1 MGVRLRNEEGFLLI
15 ELIAATVIL
24 SVALLALLGAY
35 DEAWFSLRSG
45 AKDSSAGMIANNQ
58 LELYASLQ
66 YSSIGLDA
74 TTLTSTKASDTTYVS
89 DEAALPVPANTTAS
103 DATTSCGSSPQ
114 CLPVQTVKGA
124 DGKSYRLE
132 TFIRLVTNV
141 STCPGQD
148 ATQCGSNPWKE
159 KVVTVIVRDP
169 SKTGS
174 PKVVTLQTAFDQGP
188 SS

>member
-15 ELIAATVIL
+15 ELIAAVVIL

-74 TTLTSTKASDTTYVS
+74 TTLTSTKASDTTYAS
-89 DEAALPVPANTTAS
+89 DEAALPGTGT
-103 DATTSCGSSPQ
+103 DATISGCGGSAQ
-114 CLPVQTVKGA
+114 CLPVQTVTGA

-132 TFIRLVTNV
+132 TFIRTI
-141 STCPGQD
+141 P
-148 ATQCGSNPWKE
+148 NPAASAWKE

>member
-1 MGVRLRNEEGFLLI
+1 MHMRVRNEEGFLII
-15 ELIAATVIL
+15 ELLAAVVIIT
-24 SVALLALLGAY
+24 VALLALLGSY
-35 DEAWFSLRSG
+35 DEAWFSVRSG

-74 TTLTSTKASDTTYVS
+74 TTLATTKSSDTTYTS
-89 DEAALPVPANTTAS
+89 DEAALPGSGTDVTIS
-103 DATTSCGSSPQ
+103 GCGTSAQ

-132 TFIRLVTNV
+132 TFIRLI
-141 STCPGQD
+141 
-148 ATQCGSNPWKE
+148 ANPTGTSWNE

-169 SKTGS
+169 SKTGD

-188 SS
+188 S

>member
-1 MGVRLRNEEGFLLI
+1 MRLRNEEGFLLI
-15 ELIAATVIL
+15 ELIAAVVIL

-35 DEAWFSLRSG
+35 DDAWFSLRSG
-45 AKDSSAGMIANNQ
+45 AKNSSAGIIANDQ

-74 TTLTSTKASDTTYVS
+74 TTLTSTKASDTTYTS
-89 DEAALPVPANTTAS
+89 DEAALPVPANTTAA
-103 DATTSCGSSPQ
+103 DATISSCGTSAQ
-114 CLPVQTVKGA
+114 CLPVQRVTGA

-132 TFIRLVTNV
+132 TFARLITNV
-141 STCPGQD
+141 STCPNQN
-148 ATQCGSNPWKE
+148 ATQCGSSPWKE
-159 KVVTVIVRDP
+159 KVVTVIVRDL
-169 SKTGS
+169 SKTGN

>member
-15 ELIAATVIL
+15 ELIAAVVII

-45 AKDSSAGMIANNQ
+45 SKDSSAGMIANNQ

-74 TTLTSTKASDTTYVS
+74 TTLASTKASDTTYTS
-89 DEAALPVPANTTAS
+89 DEAALPGTGTDVTIS
-103 DATTSCGSSPQ
+103 GCGTSAQ
-114 CLPVQTVKGA
+114 CLPTQTVTGA

-132 TFIRLVTNV
+132 TFIRSIANP
-141 STCPGQD
+141 SA
-148 ATQCGSNPWKE
+148 ATWSE

-169 SKTGS
+169 SKAGD
-174 PKVVTLQTAFDQGP
+174 PKVVTLQTAFDSGP